1 MRKTGTEK
9 DRRKE
14 KKNESQYMEVTRSR
28 TQERERLRERHRE
41 IKGGKEGGVLAP
53 AYTGPDVLRLKN

>member
-28 TQERERLRERHRE
+28 LKRERLRERHRE

>member
-1 MRKTGTEK
+1 
-9 DRRKE
+9 
-14 KKNESQYMEVTRSR
+14 MEITRSR
-28 TQERERLRERHRE
+28 TGERESERDRA